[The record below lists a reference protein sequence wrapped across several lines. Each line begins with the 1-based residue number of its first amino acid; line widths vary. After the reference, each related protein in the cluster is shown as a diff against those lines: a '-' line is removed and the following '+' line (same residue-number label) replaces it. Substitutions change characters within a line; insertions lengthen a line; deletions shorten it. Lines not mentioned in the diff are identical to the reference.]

1 MDYLNSYLK
10 IRDSIIDSINKK
22 NNRSNIFSL
31 IDIYDKNIDYIKINR
46 LMNFLYFPN
55 KVSGCDEVVDNDLF
69 DNEDSS
75 KSSKETTMDIYIKTP
90 IFNEEENDDDYE
102 EDDEEDEE
110 VQEDKIKEDQIT
122 FCQNTYIYINNIK
135 YGKIYSPDF
144 NELLKIATSI
154 NKNDNYKI
162 IGNNYDL
169 VIPYFKS
176 FYALHIIGNTFS
188 RKKDQIDFIKLHI
201 FKRPN
206 DNIDTNGV
214 KLDGIQQEY
223 QIISKWLTVENEKRF
238 MCKLFI
244 PIGSD
249 GDEIEIRHNLS
260 KICEKLSISES
271 GMLFDYY
278 KYSIK
283 YCVLPDNDITIF
295 INSNNRNQYIGL
307 LEFDIF
313 IMDPY
318 LTDPFESPSIE
329 SIGFRNLPIKIMKN
343 EFDKQLNK
351 GNQIGMVLYNLYTT
365 SDWVEKL
372 SGMDLYLCNSL
383 INHYGT
389 NNIKMVSLIKS
400 NNTIFNVYDINEI
413 KLSNVLIFS
422 NGPLLNHRISGS
434 YNPSEY
440 ENSRMFSVITIT
452 NENSNVS
459 NNPSVQIPYI
469 VSKKQKFNHQ
479 QVVKTKISGN
489 SFKLSNL
496 LTLKIINYS
505 IDYSKKD
512 EKFFTFC
519 QSLHLVCKQWNNFI
533 LSKIKFSNLVSA
545 PKNYIQSYLNF
556 NTLFENML
564 CKKERTLDKYSTI
577 DIYQN
582 TLKIYKL
589 LFQFYFPGLEFQN
602 NPKSSNQNEYLTQTV
617 FLLHKDYQQREK
629 TSNNPSNA
637 FTLYDN
643 DYGYLNLNN
652 PTSIETLM
660 EQKQVHEIQFNLIKL
675 LKDEILKII
684 NDKSKTVA
692 LTLQFLY
699 SSNNQLCG
707 SDLVMWNMLNQIF
720 NNNEFQLNI
729 STYIASKNKVKNEFI
744 DKFHIIDGD
753 IVNYKYLSKPIEP
766 SITTSTTVTSTSSI
780 RTTVET
786 TIKTTTEFIKSTI
799 IFKNPTFTCLTPI
812 FYNYV
817 KSRTQKS
824 YENVGC
830 FSAISICKK

>member
-1 MDYLNSYLK
+1 MDYLYSYLK
-10 IRDSIIDSINKK
+10 IRDSVIDSINKK
-22 NNRSNIFSL
+22 NNHSNIFSL

-55 KVSGCDEVVDNDLF
+55 QISTSYEVVDNDLF

-75 KSSKETTMDIYIKTP
+75 NSGKQTTMDIYIKTH
-90 IFNEEENDDDYE
+90 IINEEDYYDDYE
-102 EDDEEDEE
+102 EDDEEDDEE
-110 VQEDKIKEDQIT
+110 GQDDKIKEDQIT
-122 FCQNTYIYINNIK
+122 YCQNTYIYINNIK

-169 VIPYFKS
+169 IIPFFKS
-176 FYALHIIGNTFS
+176 YYVIHMIGNTFS
-188 RKKDQIDFIKLHI
+188 INSKDQIDFIKLHI

-206 DNIDTNGV
+206 DNIATNRV

-223 QIISKWLTVENEKRF
+223 QIIR
-238 MCKLFI
+238 
-244 PIGSD
+244 SD

-278 KYSIK
+278 KYSVK
-283 YCVLPDNDITIF
+283 YCILPDNDITIF

-318 LTDPFESPSIE
+318 LTHLFESPSIE
-329 SIGFRNLPIKIMKN
+329 SIGFRNLTMKIMKN

-351 GNQIGMVLYNLYTT
+351 GNQIGMVLTNVYTT
-365 SDWVEKL
+365 PDWIEKL
-372 SGMDLYLCNSL
+372 SGMDLYLYDSL

-389 NNIKMVSLIKS
+389 NNIKMLSLIKS
-400 NNTIFNVYDINEI
+400 HDTFFNIYDINEL

-422 NGPLLNHRISGS
+422 NETLFFHIISGS
-434 YNPSEY
+434 CNLNNPSEY

-459 NNPSVQIPYI
+459 NNPSLIQIPYI
-469 VSKKQKFNHQ
+469 VSKKQKLNHQ
-479 QVVKTKISGN
+479 QVVGTKISGN

-533 LSKIKFSNLVSA
+533 LSKIKFSNLVFA
-545 PKNYIQSYLNF
+545 PKNYIQSYLNL
-556 NTLFENML
+556 NILFENML
-564 CKKERTLDKYSTI
+564 CEKERTLDKYSTI
-577 DIYQN
+577 EIYQN

-629 TSNNPSNA
+629 MWINPSNS

-643 DYGYLNLNN
+643 DYGYLYLNN

-707 SDLVMWNMLNQIF
+707 SDLVMWNMLNQFF

-729 STYIASKNKVKNEFI
+729 STYIASKNKVKNKNI
-744 DKFHIIDGD
+744 DKFHVIDGD